1 MGVGRG
7 GRQKEEPPGGGGGR
21 RRRGQ
26 RVRRCPGAAGVA
38 AFRPFRAPRA
48 RLEASTDDATYAREA
63 WASESR
69 NVEEDVREIPV
80 RPPLRPASTQE
91 EGALARPHR
100 TRTGGGRMNARRP
113 IGEVRLDAEV
123 RSWGRLSSAFPRN
136 ASPSRARAGPVENP
150 TREEERGD
158 AERPGHRAVPRRD
171 QPRDLRLPSR
181 VKGPAPLAP

>member
-7 GRQKEEPPGGGGGR
+7 GRQKEAPPGGGGGR

-26 RVRRCPGAAGVA
+26 RVRRCP
-38 AFRPFRAPRA
+38 RAPRA
-48 RLEASTDDATYAREA
+48 ARSVDRRCDLRA
-63 WASESR
+63 RSVGVRVAQRCARPSR
-69 NVEEDVREIPV
+69 ILTEEDVREIPV